1 MGEVD
6 DPQQIDKFIS
16 RLVDGDATPDDIAA
30 LELLLDGNP
39 EAQRRYVHYLD
50 LHQELLAKGSIG
62 LAADPHETPFGEL
75 ETTTTRWGIRSA
87 KTIVLLGLAAS
98 ILVVLGIGIARR
110 TRSTPLITRQSN
122 RSVQAIANQE
132 EADNGVAVLTGAVNA
147 QWLGGVSREIPPPQT
162 GSILAPGDLKLA
174 GGVIQIEFYNG
185 VQLLVEGPA
194 DLEIRSVASVVCRE
208 GKLRSRVPPNA
219 TGFSVLTPKF
229 ELVDLGTEFAIDV
242 AGDGRSDVHV
252 FDGEVEIYS
261 PDGLRQANGRQVL
274 LGGDAMQWSNEGTTA
289 TTAASPQ
296 SFASFETVRQQKQT
310 LAGQR
315 FAKWRR
321 WNEGLLQDHRVAVR
335 YDFEDDGGTLF
346 DRGTAKADGTIV
358 GCGWTSGRWPEKR
371 GLEFRRPGDRV
382 RIDVPGQYDQLTL
395 SMWLRMDALPG
406 RTQSLLLTDGYEVGR
421 VHWQVSAAGE
431 LRLGLRLPSS
441 SKKMRTS
448 GYGSP
453 TLFTP
458 RSIGTWNFVCTVYD
472 RSSQE
477 VRHFL
482 NGRLMSRESMVF
494 DQPIQIGM
502 AEIGNWGLPLN
513 PESPNYVIRNFV
525 GRMDELTIWNTALD
539 EREIASIYGD
549 SHP

>member
-1 MGEVD
+1 MDEFD
-6 DPQQIDKFIS
+6 DPQQIDKLLA

-30 LELLLDGNP
+30 IESLLEGNT

-75 ETTTTRWGIRSA
+75 ETTATRWGVRST

-98 ILVVLGIGIARR
+98 LLVALGVGIARR
-110 TRSTPLITRQSN
+110 TKSTPPFTRQSN

-132 EADNGVAVLTGAVNA
+132 EADSGVAVLKGVVNA
-147 QWLGGVSREIPPPQT
+147 QWLGGFPQEIPPPQT
-162 GSILAPGDLKLA
+162 GSILSPGELKLA

-194 DLEIRSVASVVCRE
+194 DLEIRSVASVVCRQ

-242 AGDGRSDVHV
+242 ASDGRSDVHV

-261 PDGLRQANGRQVL
+261 PDGMRQADDRQVL

-296 SFASFETVRQQKQT
+296 AFASFETVRQQEQT

-321 WNEGLLQDHRVAVR
+321 WNEGLQQDPRIAVR
-335 YDFEDDGGTLF
+335 YDFEDDGVTLS
-346 DRGTAKADGTIV
+346 DRGTAKAHGTIV
-358 GCGWTSGRWPEKR
+358 GCGWTSGRWPEKHA
-371 GLEFRRPGDRV
+371 LEFRRPGDRV
-382 RIDVPGQYDQLTL
+382 RIDVPGQFDQLTL
-395 SMWLRMDALPG
+395 SMWLRTDALPG

-431 LRLGLRLPSS
+431 LRLGLRLPSE

-453 TLFTP
+453 VLFTP

-472 RSSQE
+472 RSSQQ

-482 NGRLMSRESMVF
+482 NGRLVSSQSMAF

-513 PESPNYVIRNFV
+513 PESPNYVIRNFI
-525 GRMDELTIWNTALD
+525 GRVDELTIWNTALD